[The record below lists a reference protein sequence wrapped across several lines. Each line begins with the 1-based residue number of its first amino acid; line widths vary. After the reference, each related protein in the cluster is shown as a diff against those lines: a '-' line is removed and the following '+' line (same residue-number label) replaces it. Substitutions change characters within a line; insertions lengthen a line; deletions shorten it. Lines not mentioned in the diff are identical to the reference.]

1 MPARDL
7 VGWRRS
13 MPPSRATAA
22 NVQKKKSTLKDYT
35 GEVKQELQ
43 MDPHS
48 CALIAAARRG
58 DVLFG
63 MLAMDA
69 GDTVNTVNNEE
80 ETALHIALDSSKQ
93 DFALWL
99 LSRGAN
105 PCLKDSRGQDCRLWA
120 NEIMGVRAALH
131 RAKEREERGALAPQ
145 SADVMALADHL
156 GVAGAGDEHLVWV
169 AEAALNGNKRCNMC
183 PRLLCSF
190 VRTRAGDGL
199 LSMCWML
206 HMSIALSDL
215 CLRPGLD

>member
-1 MPARDL
+1 M
-7 VGWRRS
+7 GWRRS

-169 AEAALNGNKRCNMC
+169 AEAALNGNKRCKYVSKAAV
-183 PRLLCSF
+183 LA
-190 VRTRAGDGL
+190 RAHARRG
-199 LSMCWML
+199 WT
-206 HMSIALSDL
+206 A
-215 CLRPGLD
+215 